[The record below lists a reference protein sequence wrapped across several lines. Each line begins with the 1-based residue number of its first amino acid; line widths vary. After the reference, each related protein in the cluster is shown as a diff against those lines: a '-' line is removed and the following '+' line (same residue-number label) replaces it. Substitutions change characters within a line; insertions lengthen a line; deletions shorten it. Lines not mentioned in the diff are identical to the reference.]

1 VTQRRSKVSIVLVAS
16 LTIAGAI
23 AAPRAQD
30 QAPAVSVDRVRAAL
44 ERPPSKLVLTERK
57 PDFKVE
63 VVWHHRFYELFE
75 TPPWA
80 TPPVGW
86 QPPAVGF
93 NLLSVFQ
100 SIAKSA
106 SDAKHASDERAA
118 REEVQRAI
126 ADYCAAQPEAF
137 SAARICGSAK

>member
-1 VTQRRSKVSIVLVAS
+1 MWVAS

-23 AAPRAQD
+23 AALRAQD
-30 QAPAVSVDRVRAAL
+30 AAPAVSVDRVRAAL

-106 SDAKHASDERAA
+106 SDAKRASDQRAA
-118 REEVQRAI
+118 HEEVERAI

-137 SAARICGSAK
+137 SAARICGSPQNGSPPK

>member
-1 VTQRRSKVSIVLVAS
+1 MLVAS

>member
-1 VTQRRSKVSIVLVAS
+1 M
-16 LTIAGAI
+16 IAGAI
-23 AAPRAQD
+23 ASPHAQD
-30 QAPAVSVDRVRAAL
+30 AASAVSVDRVRSAL

-106 SDAKHASDERAA
+106 ADAKHEQAERAA
-118 REEVQRAI
+118 RDEVQRAI
-126 ADYCAAQPEAF
+126 ADYCATQPDAF
-137 SAARICGSAK
+137 GAAKICGPR

>member
-1 VTQRRSKVSIVLVAS
+1 MQRRSNVSVVWVAS
-16 LTIAGAI
+16 LMIAGAI
-23 AAPRAQD
+23 LAPHAQD
-30 QAPAVSVDRVRAAL
+30 AAPAVSVDRVRAAL
-44 ERPPSKLVLTERK
+44 ERGPSKLVLTERK

-80 TPPVGW
+80 TAPVGW

-93 NLLSVFQ
+93 NLLTVFQ
-100 SIAKSA
+100 SIAK
-106 SDAKHASDERAA
+106 AKRAGDERAA
-118 REEVQRAI
+118 QEEVQRAI

-137 SAARICGSAK
+137 SAARICGTPK

>member
-1 VTQRRSKVSIVLVAS
+1 VWVAA
-16 LTIAGAI
+16 LMIAGAI
-23 AAPRAQD
+23 AAPCAQD
-30 QAPAVSVDRVRAAL
+30 AASAVSVDRVRSAL
-44 ERPPSKLVLTERK
+44 ERPPSKLTLTERK

-106 SDAKHASDERAA
+106 ADSKRANEERAA

-126 ADYCAAQPEAF
+126 ADYCAAQPDAF
-137 SAARICGSAK
+137 GAARFCAQPR

>member
-1 VTQRRSKVSIVLVAS
+1 MRRRNNLSVVCVAS
-16 LTIAGAI
+16 LMIAGAI

-30 QAPAVSVDRVRAAL
+30 EAPAVSVDRVRAAL

-86 QPPAVGF
+86 QPPAIGF

-100 SIAKSA
+100 SIAN
-106 SDAKHASDERAA
+106 AKHASDERAA
-118 REEVQRAI
+118 HDEVQRAI
-126 ADYCAAQPEAF
+126 ADYCAAQPDAF
-137 SAARICGSAK
+137 SAARICGSPK

>member
-1 VTQRRSKVSIVLVAS
+1 MWVAS
-16 LTIAGAI
+16 LATAGAI
-23 AAPRAQD
+23 AVLRAQD
-30 QAPAVSVDRVRAAL
+30 AAPAVSVDRVRAAL

-93 NLLSVFQ
+93 NLLSVLQ

-106 SDAKHASDERAA
+106 SDAKRASDQRAA
-118 REEVQRAI
+118 HEEVERAI

-137 SAARICGSAK
+137 SAARICGSPQNGSPPK